1 MTILAI
7 GLTIDQDKKDEINK
21 EIATKEIRVLDINV
35 LLNQAAALKKEK
47 EQNNYGEIA
56 EEN

>member
-1 MTILAI
+1 MILAI